1 MRLKVA
7 RLRNWHSHRILSNSE
22 VGLNTHEHPFAI
34 VVLHFFKI
42 ESQRLCFLLNTA
54 QVFNNSKSS
63 TLAATRGAPSST
75 LSQDSQG
82 IHQKTGRDHI
92 KSCLENCNSMNSK
105 IPWSIGRSLI
115 SYFIL
120 TWDIHCLRDKAW
132 LVRVS
137 LMDEP
142 VIPEALL
149 RSVDGSAL
157 SASGSQ
163 GVWSRLG
170 QRWNDG
176 PMVCTWLAHF
186 LLEPTGCVWK

>member
-34 VVLHFFKI
+34 VVLHF
-42 ESQRLCFLLNTA
+42 L
-54 QVFNNSKSS
+54 KSS
-63 TLAATRGAPSST
+63 LSDFVFCSTLPRSST
-75 LSQDSQG
+75 TRSLRPWRQREALPHPHSR
-82 IHQKTGRDHI
+82 KTHKASTKRQVGTTS
-92 KSCLENCNSMNSK
+92 KVVSNCNSMNSK